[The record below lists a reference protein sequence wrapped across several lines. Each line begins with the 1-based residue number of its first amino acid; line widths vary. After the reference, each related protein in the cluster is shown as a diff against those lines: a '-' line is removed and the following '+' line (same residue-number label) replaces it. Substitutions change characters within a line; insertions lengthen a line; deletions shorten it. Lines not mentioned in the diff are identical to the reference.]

1 MILTK
6 NELLYI
12 DDKITLS
19 LFDLAEDEEE
29 YFNLVTEE
37 SLKFRSGDS
46 SVITSLE
53 LIYKI
58 SKGYLECDEN
68 HLEEIEVE
76 LDIKD
81 IILLREIAQS
91 NAKIN
96 NENIGI
102 PLKIKIMKEIVNIF
116 HEDFGDIDINSLPV
130 GKKREK
136 KKEEVKKIL
145 ESFDKS

>member
-19 LFDLAEDEEE
+19 LFDIAEDEED
-29 YFNLVTEE
+29 YFNLIGEE
-37 SLKFRSGDS
+37 SLKPRSGNS

-58 SKGYLECDEN
+58 SKACLECEEN
-68 HLEEIEVE
+68 NINEIEIY
-76 LDIKD
+76 LDVKD
-81 IILLREIAQS
+81 IILIREIAQS

-102 PLKIKIMKEIVNIF
+102 SLKLKIMKEIVNIF
-116 HEDFGDIDINSLPV
+116 HEDFGDIDISSLPV
-130 GKKREK
+130 SKKKRKEK
-136 KKEEVKKIL
+136 SRCQKNL
-145 ESFDKS
+145 RRL

>member
-29 YFNLVTEE
+29 YFSLVTEE
-37 SLKFRSGDS
+37 SLKSRSGDS

-58 SKGYLECDEN
+58 SKGYLECEEN
-68 HLEEIEVE
+68 NINEIDVE

-91 NAKIN
+91 SAKIN

-130 GKKREK
+130 SKKREK
-136 KKEEVKKIL
+136 KKEDVKKIL
-145 ESFDKS
+145 ENFDK

>member
-19 LFDLAEDEEE
+19 LFDIAEDEED
-29 YFNLVTEE
+29 YFNLIGEE
-37 SLKFRSGDS
+37 SLKPRSGNS

-58 SKGYLECDEN
+58 SKACLECEEN
-68 HLEEIEVE
+68 NINEIEIDLNV
-76 LDIKD
+76 KD
-81 IILLREIAQS
+81 IILIREIAQS

-102 PLKIKIMKEIVNIF
+102 SLKLKIMKEIVNIF
-116 HEDFGDIDINSLPV
+116 HEDFGDIDISSLPV
-130 GKKREK
+130 SKKREK
-136 KKEEVKKIL
+136 KKSDVKKIL
-145 ESFDKS
+145 EGFKE

>member
-1 MILTK
+1 MKLTK
-6 NELLYI
+6 NELIYI

-19 LFDLAEDEEE
+19 LFDLAESEEE
-29 YFNLVTEE
+29 YFDLVTEG
-37 SLKFRSGDS
+37 SLKPRSGNS

-58 SKGYLECDEN
+58 SKGYLECEDNSLGEVD
-68 HLEEIEVE
+68 VE
-76 LDIKD
+76 LDTKD

-102 PLKIKIMKEIVNIF
+102 PLKIKIMREIVNVF
-116 HEDFGDIDINSLPV
+116 HEDFGDIDINEFPV
-130 GKKREK
+130 SKKREK
-136 KKEEVKKIL
+136 KKEEVKKML
-145 ESFDKS
+145 ENFK